1 MEKREFFVDREK
13 LTYSFSEQELN
24 NQFTEEHE
32 TVETPSVFYLNLR
45 YSEEIYL
52 PISIFKNELTPFQ
65 AIIKYLR
72 ENLLLSNKKIAALL
86 GRETKSI
93 WNTYKAVKRA
103 KQITPDQTSLYIPL
117 SLFKNKALSAFEVLI
132 VFLKNKDMTYAEIS
146 RLLNKD
152 QRTIWTVHARAK
164 KKMAREENER

>member
-32 TVETPSVFYLNLR
+32 AGEAPSVFYLNLR

-52 PISIFKNELTPFQ
+52 PVPIFKNELTPFQ
-65 AIIKYLR
+65 AIIKYLK
-72 ENLLLSNKKIAALL
+72 ENLLFSNKKIASILE
-86 GRETKSI
+86 RETRSI
-93 WNTYKAVKRA
+93 WSTYKAVKKA
-103 KQITPDQTSLYIPL
+103 KQIAPGPTNLYIPL
-117 SLFKNKALSAFEVLI
+117 SLFKDKSLSAFEVLV

-152 QRTIWTVHARAK
+152 QRTTWTVHARAK
-164 KKMAREENER
+164 NKMAKEENEE

>member
-13 LTYSFSEQELN
+13 LTYSFSEHELN
-24 NQFTEEHE
+24 NQFIEEHE
-32 TVETPSVFYLNLR
+32 TGEAPSVFYLNLR
-45 YSEEIYL
+45 YSEETYL
-52 PISIFKNELTPFQ
+52 PSSIFKNELTPFQ

-72 ENLLLSNKKIAALL
+72 ENLLFSNKKIAALL

-93 WNTYKAVKRA
+93 WSTYKTVKKA
-103 KQITPDQTSLYIPL
+103 KQLSLEQTSLYIPL
-117 SLFKNKALSAFEVLI
+117 SLFKNKDLSAFEVL
-132 VFLKNKDMTYAEIS
+132 VMFLKNKDMTYAEIS

-164 KKMAREENER
+164 NKLAKEENEE